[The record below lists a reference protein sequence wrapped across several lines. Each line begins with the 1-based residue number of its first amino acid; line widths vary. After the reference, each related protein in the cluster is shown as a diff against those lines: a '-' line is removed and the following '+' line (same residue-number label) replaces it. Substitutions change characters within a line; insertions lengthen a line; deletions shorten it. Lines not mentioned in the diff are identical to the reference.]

1 MVIGTCSTNDSEN
14 EKCGQNDGRKMKI
27 PLEEI
32 STDGKIFLKLL
43 NMSENVDSIIS
54 VKVANGHY

>member
-1 MVIGTCSTNDSEN
+1 
-14 EKCGQNDGRKMKI
+14 MKI